1 MSSRKY
7 VGFDVHKATTSAAV
21 RNVGGQLVTESVFTT
36 NAESVSSFLRGVGG
50 EIHLTFEE
58 GTQAAWLFELTLP
71 LVASVLVANPRKA
84 VQEGSKSDRID
95 ARKLSLGLYRETL
108 SGVYHHDHG
117 SARLKELVRS
127 YETLIKDQTRGK
139 NRLKALFRSRA
150 IACSGARL
158 YATATRESFIEQ
170 LPDTG
175 QRERARWLYE
185 QLEGLRPLVIEAKL
199 AVRAEVR
206 QHRAYP
212 ILMSLPGFGPVRTA
226 QAIVAIKTPHR
237 FRRDRQLWAYAG
249 LSVRMHTSA
258 DYEIENGQMR
268 RKVRQ
273 ATTRGLV
280 RHCNWQLK
288 EVLKAAAETAIRSE
302 PMKGRYERMVARG
315 LKESIARVVVARQ
328 LATLMLSLWKKGECF
343 DASRLAS

>member
-7 VGFDVHKATTSAAV
+7 VGFDVHSATISAAV
-21 RNVGGQLVTESVFTT
+21 RDASGQLITESVFTT
-36 NAESVSSFLRGVGG
+36 NAESVCAFLRGLGG
-50 EIHLTFEE
+50 EVHLTFEE

-71 LVASVLVANPRKA
+71 LVASVLVANPRKVA
-84 VQEGSKSDRID
+84 QEGSKTDRID
-95 ARKLSLGLYRETL
+95 ARKLSLGLFRGTL

-127 YETLIKDQTRGK
+127 YETLVKDQTRIK

-150 IACSGARL
+150 IGCSGTRL
-158 YATATRESFIEQ
+158 YATAARESFIEQ

-175 QRERARWLYE
+175 QRQRARWLYE
-185 QLEGLRPLVIEAKL
+185 QLEGVRPLVIEAKL

-258 DYEIENGQMR
+258 DYEIENGQLR
-268 RKVRQ
+268 RRVRQ

-328 LATLMLSLWKKGECF
+328 LATLMLRLWKKGECF